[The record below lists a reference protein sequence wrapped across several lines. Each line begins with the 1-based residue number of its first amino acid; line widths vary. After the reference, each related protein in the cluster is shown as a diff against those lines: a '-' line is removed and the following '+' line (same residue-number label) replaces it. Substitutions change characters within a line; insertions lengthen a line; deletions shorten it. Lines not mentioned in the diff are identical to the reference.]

1 MKIQVKIRDY
11 LWLAL
16 SLLLFGILF
25 TQIAPSQRLVT
36 QCLDEI
42 WDYEIC
48 ELYERNRW
56 RECCVIYP
64 GNNVRVAY
72 CYVDVYRQ
80 LRPYP
85 LPPSYYFTNRRQ
97 CGYPTSEACT
107 PMIKLHC
114 PTP

>member
-1 MKIQVKIRDY
+1 MQIRAKICDY
-11 LWLAL
+11 LWLVL
-16 SLLLFGILF
+16 SFLLLGILF
-25 TQIAPSQRLVT
+25 TQTTPSQRLLT

-42 WDYEIC
+42 LDYDVC
-48 ELYERNRW
+48 ELYNRNQR

-64 GNNVRVAY
+64 GNNPRVAY
-72 CYVDVYRQ
+72 CYVDIYRQ

-85 LPPSYYFTNRRQ
+85 LPPSYYYTNRYG
-97 CGYPTSEACT
+97 CGFHTGEACT